1 MAGTTAGTTA
11 GTAPA
16 WKREV
21 TPQMLMKV
29 SVVCFLAWVFSV
41 YDYTLFGTLL
51 PKIAEDFG
59 WSTAQATTIATWVT
73 AGTFLVALSVGPLL
87 DRVGRQKALVVTII
101 GAALSSGLTG
111 LAAGAVSLVVIRAF
125 SGFGY
130 SEELVNTVYLNEM
143 YGKSRRRGFMYSF
156 VQSGW
161 PVGALVSAGLTAIL
175 LPHVGWRWCFVIAMV
190 PSILVA
196 LAATRLPESPAF
208 AALQEVRRLRAAGE
222 RSEADA
228 LAGEMGL
235 SVAGETKATLKDVFA
250 PGLRRHTVCLS
261 LAWLFNWMAIQVFSV
276 LGTTVLTKGK
286 GVSFDNALIVLVL
299 ANAVG
304 FAGYLFHGW
313 VGDRFGRRSTIIVG
327 WIVGAVLT
335 GVMLLGPSSSA
346 FVIPLYALSL
356 FFLTGPYAALLF
368 YMGESFP
375 AQVRGL
381 GPNVAHTMGP
391 VGAIVGSALLTAL
404 LAAGLSMTTA
414 ALVSGSVFMLAS
426 GLVMLGTRKVDQQ
439 HTMTDAELEAQQEV
453 AR

>member
-1 MAGTTAGTTA
+1 MSAGPVETT
-11 GTAPA
+11 PD
-16 WKREV
+16 WKRPV
-21 TPQMLMKV
+21 TSRTLVQV

-59 WSTAQATTIATWVT
+59 WSPAQATTVTTWVT
-73 AGTFLVALSVGPLL
+73 VGTFIVALSVGPLL
-87 DRVGRQKALVVTII
+87 DRVGRKRALVVTII
-101 GAALSSGLTG
+101 GAALSSGFTG
-111 LAAGAVSLVVIRAF
+111 LAAGALSMVVIRAF

-143 YGKSRRRGFMYSF
+143 YGKARRRGFMYSF

-161 PVGALVSAGLTAIL
+161 PVGALASAGLTALL
-175 LPHVGWRWCFVIAMV
+175 LPVVGWRWCFVLAMV

-208 AALQEVRRLRAAGE
+208 AALTEVRRLRADGQKA
-222 RSEADA
+222 EADA
-228 LAGEMGL
+228 LAAEVGLTVSGE
-235 SVAGETKATLKDVFA
+235 AKATLRDVFA

-276 LGTTVLTKGK
+276 LGTTVLTQGK
-286 GVSFDNALIVLVL
+286 HVSFDSALLVLVL

-313 VGDRFGRRSTIIVG
+313 VGDRFNRRSTIIVG
-327 WIVGAVLT
+327 WTVGAVLT
-335 GVMLLGPSSSA
+335 GVMLLGPSNSA
-346 FVIPLYALSL
+346 FVISLYALSL

-391 VGAIVGSALLTAL
+391 VGAIVGSALLSVL
-404 LAAGLSMTTA
+404 LGAGMSMVTA
-414 ALVSGSVFMLAS
+414 ALIAGSAFMLAS
-426 GLVMLGTRKVDQQ
+426 GLVMLGTRRVDQNHESAGVHVQ
-439 HTMTDAELEAQQEV
+439 AQGAAV
-453 AR
+453 

>member
-1 MAGTTAGTTA
+1 
-11 GTAPA
+11 
-16 WKREV
+16 
-21 TPQMLMKV
+21 
-29 SVVCFLAWVFSV
+29 
-41 YDYTLFGTLL
+41 
-51 PKIAEDFG
+51 
-59 WSTAQATTIATWVT
+59 
-73 AGTFLVALSVGPLL
+73 
-87 DRVGRQKALVVTII
+87 
-101 GAALSSGLTG
+101 
-111 LAAGAVSLVVIRAF
+111 
-125 SGFGY
+125 
-130 SEELVNTVYLNEM
+130 
-143 YGKSRRRGFMYSF
+143 
-156 VQSGW
+156 
-161 PVGALVSAGLTAIL
+161 
-175 LPHVGWRWCFVIAMV
+175 
-190 PSILVA
+190 
-196 LAATRLPESPAF
+196 
-208 AALQEVRRLRAAGE
+208 
-222 RSEADA
+222 
-228 LAGEMGL
+228 MGL

>member
-1 MAGTTAGTTA
+1 MAGGTAGTV
-11 GTAPA
+11 PA

-21 TPQMLMKV
+21 TPRTLMKV

-59 WSTAQATTIATWVT
+59 WSTAHATTIATWVT

-87 DRVGRQKALVVTII
+87 DRVGRQRALVVTIL
-101 GAALSSGLTG
+101 GAAISSGLTG

-208 AALQEVRRLRAAGE
+208 AALSEVRRLRAAGQGAD
-222 RSEADA
+222 ADA

-235 SVAGETKATLKDVFA
+235 SVSGESKATLRDVFA
-250 PGLRRHTVCLS
+250 PNLRRHTICLS

-276 LGTTVLTKGK
+276 LGTTVLTEGK
-286 GVSFDNALIVLVL
+286 GVSFDSALIVLVL

-313 VGDRFGRRSTIIVG
+313 VGDRYGRRSTIIVG

-335 GVMLLGPSSSA
+335 GVMLLGPSNSG

-414 ALVSGSVFMLAS
+414 ALVSGSVSMLAS
-426 GLVMLGTRKVDQQ
+426 GLVMLGTRKVDQE
-439 HTMTDAELEAQQEV
+439 HTLTDAELEAQQ
-453 AR
+453 AAIR

>member
-1 MAGTTAGTTA
+1 M
-11 GTAPA
+11 
-16 WKREV
+16 
-21 TPQMLMKV
+21 TPRTLLRV

-51 PKIAEDFG
+51 PKIADSFG
-59 WSTAQATTIATWVT
+59 WSPAKATSVATWVT
-73 AGTFLVALSVGPLL
+73 LGTFVIALSVGPLL
-87 DRVGRQKALVVTII
+87 DRVGRKRALVIAII
-101 GAALSSGLTG
+101 GAALSSGFTG
-111 LAAGAVSLVVIRAF
+111 LAAGAVTLVLIRAF

-143 YGKSRRRGFMYSF
+143 YGKARRRGFMYSF

-161 PVGALVSAGLTAIL
+161 PVGALVSAGLTAVL
-175 LPHVGWRWCFVIAMV
+175 LPAVGWRWSFVIAV
-190 PSILVA
+190 IPSVLVA

-208 AALQEVRRLRAAGE
+208 AALTEVRRLRSNGHAT
-222 RSEADA
+222 EADD
-228 LAGEMGL
+228 LAQRVGLTVSGE
-235 SVAGETKATLKDVFA
+235 AKATLRDVFA
-250 PGLRRHTVCLS
+250 PGLRRHTICLS

-276 LGTTVLTKGK
+276 LGTTVLTQGK
-286 GVSFDNALIVLVL
+286 HVSFNNALLVLVL

-313 VGDRFGRRSTIIVG
+313 VGDRIGRRTTIIVG
-327 WIVGAVLT
+327 WTVGAVLT
-335 GVMLLGPSSSA
+335 GVMLLGPSTST

-391 VGAIVGSALLTAL
+391 VGAIVGSAVLTVLL
-404 LAAGLSMTTA
+404 GLGTSMVVA
-414 ALVSGSVFMLAS
+414 ALVAGSVFMLAS
-426 GLVMLGTRKVDQQ
+426 GLVMLGT
-439 HTMTDAELEAQQEV
+439 
-453 AR
+453 

>member
-1 MAGTTAGTTA
+1 MADAAAAATV
-11 GTAPA
+11 PA
-16 WKREV
+16 WRREV
-21 TPQMLMKV
+21 TPKMLMRV

-51 PKIAEDFG
+51 PKIADDFG

-87 DRVGRQKALVVTII
+87 DRVGRQRALVVTII

-222 RSEADA
+222 PSEADA

-235 SVAGETKATLKDVFA
+235 SVAGESKATLKDVFA

-327 WIVGAVLT
+327 WIVGSVLT
-335 GVMLLGPSSSA
+335 AVMLLGPSSSA

-356 FFLTGPYAALLF
+356 FFLHRPVRRAAVLH
-368 YMGESFP
+368 GRVVP
-375 AQVRGL
+375 GAGAAVWVRTS
-381 GPNVAHTMGP
+381 PTPWAR
-391 VGAIVGSALLTAL
+391 SAP
-404 LAAGLSMTTA
+404 S
-414 ALVSGSVFMLAS
+414 S
-426 GLVMLGTRKVDQQ
+426 
-439 HTMTDAELEAQQEV
+439 
-453 AR
+453 ARRC

>member
-1 MAGTTAGTTA
+1 MSSTSMAKGV
-11 GTAPA
+11 PA
-16 WKREV
+16 WERPV
-21 TPQMLMKV
+21 TSKTLMRV
-29 SVVCFLAWVFSV
+29 SVVCFLAWVVSV

-51 PKIAEDFG
+51 PKMADSFG
-59 WSTAQATTIATWVT
+59 WSTAQATNVATWVT
-73 AGTFLVALSVGPLL
+73 VGTFVIALSVGPLL
-87 DRVGRQKALVVTII
+87 DRVGRKRALVITIV
-101 GAALSSGLTG
+101 GAALSSGFTG

-143 YGKSRRRGFMYSF
+143 YGKARSRGFMYSF

-161 PVGALVSAGLTAIL
+161 PVGALVSAGLTAVL
-175 LPHVGWRWCFVIAMV
+175 LPTVGWRWSFVVAVV

-196 LAATRLPESPAF
+196 LAASRLPESPAF
-208 AALQEVRRLRAAGE
+208 AALTEVRRLRAGGNTSAADDLAKRVGLTVSGE
-222 RSEADA
+222 A
-228 LAGEMGL
+228 
-235 SVAGETKATLKDVFA
+235 KATLRDVFA
-250 PGLRRHTVCLS
+250 PGLRRHTICLS

-276 LGTTVLTKGK
+276 LGTTVLTQGK
-286 GVSFDNALIVLVL
+286 HVPFNNALLVLVL

-313 VGDRFGRRSTIIVG
+313 VGDRIGRRTTIIAG
-327 WIVGAVLT
+327 WSVGAVLT
-335 GVMLLGPSSSA
+335 GLMLLGPSSSA

-391 VGAIVGSALLTAL
+391 VGAIVGSALLSIL
-404 LAAGLSMTTA
+404 LGAGASMVVA
-414 ALVSGSVFMLAS
+414 ALITGSVFMLAS
-426 GLVMLGTRKVDQQ
+426 GLVMLGTRHVDQHEESGAVHLQ
-439 HTMTDAELEAQQEV
+439 VEGATS
-453 AR
+453 

>member
-1 MAGTTAGTTA
+1 MADAAAAATV
-11 GTAPA
+11 PA
-16 WKREV
+16 WRREV
-21 TPQMLMKV
+21 TPKMLMRV

-51 PKIAEDFG
+51 PKIADDFG

-87 DRVGRQKALVVTII
+87 DRVGRQRALVVTII

-222 RSEADA
+222 PSEADA

-235 SVAGETKATLKDVFA
+235 SVAGRA
-250 PGLRRHTVCLS
+250 RR
-261 LAWLFNWMAIQVFSV
+261 
-276 LGTTVLTKGK
+276 
-286 GVSFDNALIVLVL
+286 
-299 ANAVG
+299 
-304 FAGYLFHGW
+304 
-313 VGDRFGRRSTIIVG
+313 
-327 WIVGAVLT
+327 
-335 GVMLLGPSSSA
+335 P
-346 FVIPLYALSL
+346 
-356 FFLTGPYAALLF
+356 
-368 YMGESFP
+368 
-375 AQVRGL
+375 
-381 GPNVAHTMGP
+381 
-391 VGAIVGSALLTAL
+391 
-404 LAAGLSMTTA
+404 
-414 ALVSGSVFMLAS
+414 
-426 GLVMLGTRKVDQQ
+426 
-439 HTMTDAELEAQQEV
+439 
-453 AR
+453 

>member
-1 MAGTTAGTTA
+1 
-11 GTAPA
+11 
-16 WKREV
+16 
-21 TPQMLMKV
+21 
-29 SVVCFLAWVFSV
+29 
-41 YDYTLFGTLL
+41 
-51 PKIAEDFG
+51 
-59 WSTAQATTIATWVT
+59 VT

-87 DRVGRQKALVVTII
+87 DRVGRQRALVVTII

-235 SVAGETKATLKDVFA
+235 SVAGESKATLKDVFA

-327 WIVGAVLT
+327 WIVGSVLT
-335 GVMLLGPSSSA
+335 AVMLLGPSSSA

-439 HTMTDAELEAQQEV
+439 HTMTDAELEAQQV
-453 AR
+453 AAR